1 MSANS
6 SDVQFDP
13 TALAANREPDGLAAL
28 LPRWHLLRDA
38 EEGEPLRALLAVIAE
53 QLDRVRDG
61 VEQGYEDL
69 FVETAAPWV
78 LPYLGDLVGY
88 RTLPGYERVLTAGL
102 HEGGRAA
109 LAEAVAPRA
118 DVAATVAGRRR
129 KGTLHLLE
137 EISGQVAGWPARAV
151 ELSRLV
157 AHHQSVKLYR
167 DAAAERGRLLDLR
180 DGSALALAAWPLRQ
194 HGPHRRRPPRR
205 LVQDAGWLDPGGCR
219 PLRLA
224 AQGVLADVL
233 SGVLHR
239 PRPQPLHFLDPRP

>member
-1 MSANS
+1 MSAHPA
-6 SDVQFDP
+6 DVRLDTETP
-13 TALAANREPDGLAAL
+13 ATSREPDGLAAL

-88 RTLPGYERVLTAGL
+88 RTLPGYERVLTTGL

-109 LAEAVAPRA
+109 LAEAIAPRA
-118 DVAATVAGRRR
+118 DVAATVASRRR

-137 EISGQVAGWPARAV
+137 EISEQVAGYPARAV

-157 AHHQSVKLYR
+157 GHTQPVKLYR
-167 DAAAERGRLLDLR
+167 DTGRAASSTSGTARLSRSRAAPSTPRPARSTSAAPAPAGGRAAEPLPESPSSSG
-180 DGSALALAAWPLRQ
+180 GS
-194 HGPHRRRPPRR
+194 RRTR
-205 LVQDAGWLDPGGCR
+205 
-219 PLRLA
+219 
-224 AQGVLADVL
+224 
-233 SGVLHR
+233 
-239 PRPQPLHFLDPRP
+239 